1 MKLFATEDASTIVE
15 SRYSLVNFFYY
26 PVGYGFGNRLP
37 RCCVEEVFVLLGVL
51 VHLGGNYF
59 CFRKKYGFNLL
70 ALRTGSEMESVLS
83 EQDIILSVNR
93 DIVRMLATVNSV
105 LRRYKEGATIGDG
118 VKVIGT
124 EVFRAVI
131 KGKLRK
137 MSEESYIASNKTV
150 LEKLCRDKMIRA
162 FKEVAESD
170 IWSESFENTAR

>member
-1 MKLFATEDASTIVE
+1 
-15 SRYSLVNFFYY
+15 
-26 PVGYGFGNRLP
+26 
-37 RCCVEEVFVLLGVL
+37 
-51 VHLGGNYF
+51 
-59 CFRKKYGFNLL
+59 
-70 ALRTGSEMESVLS
+70 MESVLS